1 MNILQAI
8 ADPKV
13 FAAYFRDSS
22 WDAWRAFLAALF
34 GLPMT
39 TEQLAI
45 YQRHTGR
52 TAPPTAPSHEAWLC
66 IGRRGGK
73 SFVLACIATF
83 LACFKDWRPFLG
95 PGEVATV
102 MVIAADRRQAR
113 VIMRYVLG
121 LLKAVPMLRRQV
133 ENVTRESIELKHN
146 VIIEIHTASLR
157 STRGYS
163 IVAALCD
170 EIAYWPTDEQS
181 AEPDA
186 EVINAI
192 KPAMAT
198 VPGAMLLCAS
208 SPHARKGALWD
219 AYRKHFG
226 KDDPVLV
233 WQAATRDMNP
243 NVPQL
248 YIDRHMA
255 DDPARASAEYLAQF
269 RSDIEGFV
277 SLEAV
282 EAAVVAGRYE
292 LPRAANIR
300 YSSFTDPSGGSSD
313 SMSLCV
319 SHTQGDRVIVDCLR
333 ERRPPFSPDSVVAEF
348 AATLKSYGI
357 SRVYGDRFA
366 GEWPRERFRVHG
378 VEYIVAVKSKSDLY
392 CALLPLLNSGRVE
405 LLDNKRL
412 VAQLCS
418 LERRVARGGR
428 DRIDHPQGMHDDVCN
443 SMAGAV
449 VLAAHA
455 AAHPKPKYFPPYVVS
470 KTSGVIS
477 DPCPA
482 VGAQRITTQRF
493 YEYYNSGGGSYW
505 PGSGS
510 REW

>member
-1 MNILQAI
+1 VNILQAI

-39 TEQLAI
+39 SEQLAI
-45 YQRHTGR
+45 YQQHTGR
-52 TAPPTAPSHEAWLC
+52 TAPPTATSHEACLC

-73 SFVLACIATF
+73 SFGLAYIATF

-146 VIIEIHTASLR
+146 VIIEIHTVSLR

-243 NVPQL
+243 NVPQS

-292 LPRAANIR
+292 LPRAANVR
-300 YSSFTDPSGGSSD
+300 YTGFTDPPGGSSD

-357 SRVYGDRFA
+357 RRVYGDRFA

-378 VEYIVAVKSKSDLY
+378 VEYVVAVKSKSDLY

-418 LERRVARGGR
+418 LERRVARGGATASIIR
-428 DRIDHPQGMHDDVCN
+428 KVCTTTF
-443 SMAGAV
+443 ATAWPV
-449 VLAAHA
+449 RW
-455 AAHPKPKYFPPYVVS
+455 
-470 KTSGVIS
+470 
-477 DPCPA
+477 CWRRRQ
-482 VGAQRITTQRF
+482 QRIRSEVLSSVRCVQNERCYF
-493 YEYYNSGGGSYW
+493 RSM
-505 PGSGS
+505 S
-510 REW
+510 RGW

>member
-1 MNILQAI
+1 M
-8 ADPKV
+8 
-13 FAAYFRDSS
+13 
-22 WDAWRAFLAALF
+22 
-34 GLPMT
+34 
-39 TEQLAI
+39 
-45 YQRHTGR
+45 
-52 TAPPTAPSHEAWLC
+52 
-66 IGRRGGK
+66 
-73 SFVLACIATF
+73 
-83 LACFKDWRPFLG
+83 
-95 PGEVATV
+95 
-102 MVIAADRRQAR
+102 
-113 VIMRYVLG
+113 
-121 LLKAVPMLRRQV
+121 
-133 ENVTRESIELKHN
+133 
-146 VIIEIHTASLR
+146 R

-243 NVPQL
+243 NVPQS

-300 YSSFTDPSGGSSD
+300 YTSFTDPSGGSSD

-378 VEYIVAVKSKSDLY
+378 VEYIVAVKSKSDL
-392 CALLPLLNSGRVE
+392 
-405 LLDNKRL
+405 
-412 VAQLCS
+412 
-418 LERRVARGGR
+418 
-428 DRIDHPQGMHDDVCN
+428 
-443 SMAGAV
+443 
-449 VLAAHA
+449 
-455 AAHPKPKYFPPYVVS
+455 
-470 KTSGVIS
+470 
-477 DPCPA
+477 
-482 VGAQRITTQRF
+482 
-493 YEYYNSGGGSYW
+493 
-505 PGSGS
+505 
-510 REW
+510 

>member
-1 MNILQAI
+1 VNILQAI

-13 FAAYFRDSS
+13 FAAYFRGSS
-22 WDAWRAFLAALF
+22 WDAWRVFLAALF
-34 GLPMT
+34 ALPMT
-39 TEQLAI
+39 KEQLEL
-45 YQRHTGR
+45 YRKHTGR

-133 ENVTRESIELKHN
+133 ENVTRESIELTHN
-146 VIIEIHTASLR
+146 VIIEIHTASFR

-181 AEPDA
+181 AQPDA

-219 AYRKHFG
+219 AHRKHYG
-226 KDDPVLV
+226 RDDDPVLV

-243 NVPQL
+243 GVPQS
-248 YIDRHMA
+248 YIDQHMA
-255 DDPARASAEYLAQF
+255 DDPARAAAEYLALF
-269 RSDIEGFV
+269 RDDIQTFLDDGSIER
-277 SLEAV
+277 AV
-282 EAAVVAGRYE
+282 EYGRPAE
-292 LPRAANIR
+292 LPPCNGVVYFA
-300 YSSFTDPSGGSSD
+300 FTDISGG
-313 SMSLCV
+313 
-319 SHTQGDRVIVDCLR
+319 GR
-333 ERRPPFSPDSVVAEF
+333 EASTLSILHRDGERFVADVVRGRRGPHDPAQAAAEF
-348 AATLKSYGI
+348 AALAKQYRIRTIWGDNYAKEWVAGAYRAAGLEYRKSPLI
-357 SRVYGDRFA
+357 
-366 GEWPRERFRVHG
+366 
-378 VEYIVAVKSKSDLY
+378 KSDLY
-392 CALLPLLNSGRVE
+392 LEGQVLFARGLVNIPPDTNLLRE
-405 LLDNKRL
+405 LRL
-412 VAQLCS
+412 
-418 LERRVARGGR
+418 LERRVARSGK
-428 DRIDHPQGMHDDVCN
+428 DSVDHGIAGTDDFAN
-443 SMAGAV
+443 ALFGAMYV
-449 VLAAHA
+449 AVHATKQCAPKIVSPAIFSKQMGWIGTGAAN
-455 AAHPKPKYFPPYVVS
+455 
-470 KTSGVIS
+470 T
-477 DPCPA
+477 
-482 VGAQRITTQRF
+482 TTQA
-493 YEYYNSGGGSYW
+493 YYDWVNGGGGSHW
-505 PGSGS
+505 PGSGP